1 MVRISTV
8 LGTVCYFVLAGRVV
22 ASTKA
27 GGMSMLC
34 MGGDYDIEQDVL
46 CRKCRDV

>member
-8 LGTVCYFVLAGRVV
+8 LGIVCYNALAGGIL

-34 MGGDYDIEQDVL
+34 MDGDYDIE
-46 CRKCRDV
+46 

>member
-1 MVRISTV
+1 MVRISAM
-8 LGTVCYFVLAGRVV
+8 LGIVCYFVLAGRIF

-34 MGGDYDIEQDVL
+34 MDGNCDIEQDVV
-46 CRKCRDV
+46 CRRCRDV

>member
-1 MVRISTV
+1 MVGISAV
-8 LGTVCYFVLAGRVV
+8 LGIVCYNALVGRIL

-34 MGGDYDIEQDVL
+34 MEGDCDIEQDVV
-46 CRKCRDV
+46 CRR